1 MTMPF
6 GKHCGED
13 IADIPTGYLRWLR
26 DNADLYGE
34 LADEVQAELDRRLF
48 NQHHQSSRQSHSA
61 SSVRPMKRGCIHIDP
76 AEISLLREIV
86 ERGYKVSAHVYHPD
100 TGGSVAMMQR
110 LNALVQFLRTQ
121 LDKMESPL

>member
-26 DNADLYGE
+26 DSADLYGE
-34 LADEVQAELDRRLF
+34 LADEVDAELDRRLF
-48 NQHHQSSRQSHSA
+48 SQRPESSQQSHSTFFT
-61 SSVRPMKRGCIHIDP
+61 PFLERGCIYFDP
-76 AEISLLREIV
+76 ADSSLLREIV
-86 ERGYKVSAHVYHPD
+86 EHGYKASARVHHPD
-100 TGGSVAMMQR
+100 AGGLVATMQR

-121 LDKMESPL
+121 LNKMGSPV